1 MKKLLKKA
9 AHDFNNRDMAIVY
22 IDGEVYEDSTH
33 AICLQKY
40 LNDTGQGNIKNFK
53 DRPEVEIFSEISKEH
68 GGQDVI
74 LAHRVDNAGSI
85 YYIYGL
91 DDGKEMGDN
100 KIIYLLGDAYP
111 DYEIINDLEHDEEDN
126 HGYDEE
132 IQTNKSTRRISEFS
146 LKNYKNVIESN
157 GLKVDLDDNYIYNE
171 YIGFELIPE
180 SQVII
185 PVSIIPIYDENSK
198 FDLDEIEDLMKELIS
213 ECKPVYEIVAK
224 LGYVFDETELLYG
237 SSFSYVK
244 ELNDGSSIILNSSD
258 QGFEFEFKNFSS
270 DKKEQLRQMGIEE
283 KISFYPNELE
293 GKTKTIEGLIQQ
305 GENKMKRLKIAEHDW
320 NNRDMAIL
328 YVNGETYEDVTHAMC
343 LQRYIKDNDI
353 EEELESLQF
362 RPDFEQFSEISEMN
376 DGQDVILAHRV
387 DNVDSIYF
395 IYGLNDG
402 KEMSDNEII
411 NLLDE
416 VYPEYKIINDLEHDD
431 SDDHGYNEEEQIEKG
446 KQRIEDYQNGNF
458 IKYLNDA
465 GYKKAN
471 DEMYYNNYC
480 LIKID
485 NDDKTFTFKGMLQTD
500 FDDFIFEFYSVND
513 VSSDMKKR
521 FETIYNQLEEYGFE
535 LNESNLINNE
545 TFSYSKMI
553 NSGEIELLGGEQ
565 QLMIS
570 FYGFDKTILQNLE
583 NSGIENDSYIDV
595 QQLPTILEIC
605 EKKQEAKLNL
615 SRFKRRK

>member
-1 MKKLLKKA
+1 MKRLKTA
-9 AHDFNNRDMAIVY
+9 EHDWNNRDLAIVY
-22 IDGEVYEDSTH
+22 IDGEVYED
-33 AICLQKY
+33 
-40 LNDTGQGNIKNFK
+40 
-53 DRPEVEIFSEISKEH
+53 
-68 GGQDVI
+68 
-74 LAHRVDNAGSI
+74 
-85 YYIYGL
+85 
-91 DDGKEMGDN
+91 
-100 KIIYLLGDAYP
+100 
-111 DYEIINDLEHDEEDN
+111 
-126 HGYDEE
+126 
-132 IQTNKSTRRISEFS
+132 
-146 LKNYKNVIESN
+146 
-157 GLKVDLDDNYIYNE
+157 
-171 YIGFELIPE
+171 
-180 SQVII
+180 
-185 PVSIIPIYDENSK
+185 
-198 FDLDEIEDLMKELIS
+198 
-213 ECKPVYEIVAK
+213 
-224 LGYVFDETELLYG
+224 
-237 SSFSYVK
+237 
-244 ELNDGSSIILNSSD
+244 
-258 QGFEFEFKNFSS
+258 
-270 DKKEQLRQMGIEE
+270 
-283 KISFYPNELE
+283 
-293 GKTKTIEGLIQQ
+293 
-305 GENKMKRLKIAEHDW
+305 
-320 NNRDMAIL
+320 
-328 YVNGETYEDVTHAMC
+328 VTHAMC
-343 LQRYIKDNDI
+343 LQKYFQDNDI

-416 VYPEYKIINDLEHDD
+416 VYPEYKIINDLERDD
-431 SDDHGYNEEEQIEKG
+431 DDNHGYDEEEQVEKG

-500 FDDFIFEFYSVND
+500 FDDFIFEFYSAND
-513 VSSDMKKR
+513 VISDMKKR

-553 NSGEIELLGGEQ
+553 NSSEIELLGGEQ

-595 QQLPTILEIC
+595 QQLPTVLEIC
-605 EKKQEAKLNL
+605 KKKQEARLNL

>member
-1 MKKLLKKA
+1 
-9 AHDFNNRDMAIVY
+9 
-22 IDGEVYEDSTH
+22 
-33 AICLQKY
+33 
-40 LNDTGQGNIKNFK
+40 
-53 DRPEVEIFSEISKEH
+53 
-68 GGQDVI
+68 
-74 LAHRVDNAGSI
+74 
-85 YYIYGL
+85 
-91 DDGKEMGDN
+91 
-100 KIIYLLGDAYP
+100 
-111 DYEIINDLEHDEEDN
+111 
-126 HGYDEE
+126 
-132 IQTNKSTRRISEFS
+132 
-146 LKNYKNVIESN
+146 
-157 GLKVDLDDNYIYNE
+157 
-171 YIGFELIPE
+171 
-180 SQVII
+180 
-185 PVSIIPIYDENSK
+185 
-198 FDLDEIEDLMKELIS
+198 
-213 ECKPVYEIVAK
+213 
-224 LGYVFDETELLYG
+224 
-237 SSFSYVK
+237 
-244 ELNDGSSIILNSSD
+244 
-258 QGFEFEFKNFSS
+258 
-270 DKKEQLRQMGIEE
+270 
-283 KISFYPNELE
+283 
-293 GKTKTIEGLIQQ
+293 
-305 GENKMKRLKIAEHDW
+305 MKRLFKIAEHDW

-328 YVNGETYEDVTHAMC
+328 YVDGEVYEDVTHAMC
-343 LQRYIKDNDI
+343 LQKYLNDT
-353 EEELESLQF
+353 EEEKELESLQF

-431 SDDHGYNEEEQIEKG
+431 DDNHGYDEEEQIEKG

-500 FDDFIFEFYSVND
+500 FDDFIFEFYSAND
-513 VSSDMKKR
+513 VISDMKKR

-595 QQLPTILEIC
+595 QQLPTVLEIC
-605 EKKQEAKLNL
+605 EKKQEARLNL

>member
-1 MKKLLKKA
+1 
-9 AHDFNNRDMAIVY
+9 
-22 IDGEVYEDSTH
+22 
-33 AICLQKY
+33 
-40 LNDTGQGNIKNFK
+40 
-53 DRPEVEIFSEISKEH
+53 
-68 GGQDVI
+68 
-74 LAHRVDNAGSI
+74 
-85 YYIYGL
+85 
-91 DDGKEMGDN
+91 
-100 KIIYLLGDAYP
+100 
-111 DYEIINDLEHDEEDN
+111 
-126 HGYDEE
+126 
-132 IQTNKSTRRISEFS
+132 
-146 LKNYKNVIESN
+146 
-157 GLKVDLDDNYIYNE
+157 
-171 YIGFELIPE
+171 
-180 SQVII
+180 
-185 PVSIIPIYDENSK
+185 
-198 FDLDEIEDLMKELIS
+198 
-213 ECKPVYEIVAK
+213 
-224 LGYVFDETELLYG
+224 
-237 SSFSYVK
+237 
-244 ELNDGSSIILNSSD
+244 
-258 QGFEFEFKNFSS
+258 
-270 DKKEQLRQMGIEE
+270 
-283 KISFYPNELE
+283 
-293 GKTKTIEGLIQQ
+293 
-305 GENKMKRLKIAEHDW
+305 MKRLKTAEHDW

-328 YVNGETYEDVTHAMC
+328 YVDGETYEDVTHAMC
-343 LQRYIKDNDI
+343 LQKYFQDNYI

-431 SDDHGYNEEEQIEKG
+431 DDNHGYDEEEQVEKG

>member
-1 MKKLLKKA
+1 
-9 AHDFNNRDMAIVY
+9 
-22 IDGEVYEDSTH
+22 
-33 AICLQKY
+33 
-40 LNDTGQGNIKNFK
+40 
-53 DRPEVEIFSEISKEH
+53 
-68 GGQDVI
+68 
-74 LAHRVDNAGSI
+74 
-85 YYIYGL
+85 
-91 DDGKEMGDN
+91 
-100 KIIYLLGDAYP
+100 
-111 DYEIINDLEHDEEDN
+111 
-126 HGYDEE
+126 
-132 IQTNKSTRRISEFS
+132 
-146 LKNYKNVIESN
+146 
-157 GLKVDLDDNYIYNE
+157 
-171 YIGFELIPE
+171 
-180 SQVII
+180 
-185 PVSIIPIYDENSK
+185 
-198 FDLDEIEDLMKELIS
+198 
-213 ECKPVYEIVAK
+213 
-224 LGYVFDETELLYG
+224 
-237 SSFSYVK
+237 
-244 ELNDGSSIILNSSD
+244 
-258 QGFEFEFKNFSS
+258 
-270 DKKEQLRQMGIEE
+270 
-283 KISFYPNELE
+283 
-293 GKTKTIEGLIQQ
+293 
-305 GENKMKRLKIAEHDW
+305 MKRLKTAEHDW

-328 YVNGETYEDVTHAMC
+328 YVDGETYEDVTHAMC
-343 LQRYIKDNDI
+343 LQKYFQDNDI

-431 SDDHGYNEEEQIEKG
+431 DDNHGYDEEEQVEKG

-513 VSSDMKKR
+513 VISDMKKR
-521 FETIYNQLEEYGFE
+521 FETVYNQLEEYGFE

>member
-1 MKKLLKKA
+1 
-9 AHDFNNRDMAIVY
+9 
-22 IDGEVYEDSTH
+22 
-33 AICLQKY
+33 
-40 LNDTGQGNIKNFK
+40 
-53 DRPEVEIFSEISKEH
+53 
-68 GGQDVI
+68 
-74 LAHRVDNAGSI
+74 
-85 YYIYGL
+85 
-91 DDGKEMGDN
+91 
-100 KIIYLLGDAYP
+100 
-111 DYEIINDLEHDEEDN
+111 
-126 HGYDEE
+126 
-132 IQTNKSTRRISEFS
+132 
-146 LKNYKNVIESN
+146 
-157 GLKVDLDDNYIYNE
+157 
-171 YIGFELIPE
+171 
-180 SQVII
+180 
-185 PVSIIPIYDENSK
+185 
-198 FDLDEIEDLMKELIS
+198 
-213 ECKPVYEIVAK
+213 
-224 LGYVFDETELLYG
+224 
-237 SSFSYVK
+237 
-244 ELNDGSSIILNSSD
+244 
-258 QGFEFEFKNFSS
+258 
-270 DKKEQLRQMGIEE
+270 
-283 KISFYPNELE
+283 
-293 GKTKTIEGLIQQ
+293 
-305 GENKMKRLKIAEHDW
+305 MKRLKTAEHDW

-328 YVNGETYEDVTHAMC
+328 YVDGETYEDVTHAMC

-402 KEMSDNEII
+402 KEMNDNKII
-411 NLLDE
+411 NLLGE

-431 SDDHGYNEEEQIEKG
+431 SDDHGYNEEKQIEKG

-500 FDDFIFEFYSVND
+500 FDDFIFEFYSAND
-513 VSSDMKKR
+513 VISDMKKR
-521 FETIYNQLEEYGFE
+521 FESIYNQLEEYGFE

-583 NSGIENDSYIDV
+583 NSGIENDSYIDI

-605 EKKQEAKLNL
+605 EKKQEAKSNL
-615 SRFKRRK
+615 SKFKRRK

>member
-74 LAHRVDNAGSI
+74 LAHRVDNA
-85 YYIYGL
+85 
-91 DDGKEMGDN
+91 
-100 KIIYLLGDAYP
+100 
-111 DYEIINDLEHDEEDN
+111 
-126 HGYDEE
+126 
-132 IQTNKSTRRISEFS
+132 
-146 LKNYKNVIESN
+146 
-157 GLKVDLDDNYIYNE
+157 
-171 YIGFELIPE
+171 
-180 SQVII
+180 
-185 PVSIIPIYDENSK
+185 
-198 FDLDEIEDLMKELIS
+198 
-213 ECKPVYEIVAK
+213 
-224 LGYVFDETELLYG
+224 
-237 SSFSYVK
+237 
-244 ELNDGSSIILNSSD
+244 
-258 QGFEFEFKNFSS
+258 
-270 DKKEQLRQMGIEE
+270 
-283 KISFYPNELE
+283 
-293 GKTKTIEGLIQQ
+293 
-305 GENKMKRLKIAEHDW
+305 
-320 NNRDMAIL
+320 
-328 YVNGETYEDVTHAMC
+328 
-343 LQRYIKDNDI
+343 
-353 EEELESLQF
+353 
-362 RPDFEQFSEISEMN
+362 
-376 DGQDVILAHRV
+376 
-387 DNVDSIYF
+387 DSIYF

-402 KEMSDNEII
+402 KEINDDEII
-411 NLLDE
+411 NLLGE

-431 SDDHGYNEEEQIEKG
+431 DDNHGYDEEKQVEKG

-465 GYKKAN
+465 GYKKVN

-500 FDDFIFEFYSVND
+500 FDDFIFEFYSIND
-513 VSSDMKKR
+513 VISDMKKR
-521 FETIYNQLEEYGFE
+521 FETVYNQLEEYGFE

-570 FYGFDKTILQNLE
+570 FYGFNKTILQNLE

-595 QQLPTILEIC
+595 QQLPTVLEIC
-605 EKKQEAKLNL
+605 EKKQEARLNL

>member
-1 MKKLLKKA
+1 
-9 AHDFNNRDMAIVY
+9 
-22 IDGEVYEDSTH
+22 
-33 AICLQKY
+33 
-40 LNDTGQGNIKNFK
+40 
-53 DRPEVEIFSEISKEH
+53 
-68 GGQDVI
+68 
-74 LAHRVDNAGSI
+74 
-85 YYIYGL
+85 
-91 DDGKEMGDN
+91 
-100 KIIYLLGDAYP
+100 
-111 DYEIINDLEHDEEDN
+111 
-126 HGYDEE
+126 
-132 IQTNKSTRRISEFS
+132 
-146 LKNYKNVIESN
+146 
-157 GLKVDLDDNYIYNE
+157 
-171 YIGFELIPE
+171 
-180 SQVII
+180 
-185 PVSIIPIYDENSK
+185 
-198 FDLDEIEDLMKELIS
+198 
-213 ECKPVYEIVAK
+213 
-224 LGYVFDETELLYG
+224 
-237 SSFSYVK
+237 
-244 ELNDGSSIILNSSD
+244 
-258 QGFEFEFKNFSS
+258 
-270 DKKEQLRQMGIEE
+270 
-283 KISFYPNELE
+283 
-293 GKTKTIEGLIQQ
+293 
-305 GENKMKRLKIAEHDW
+305 MKRLFKIAEHDW
-320 NNRDMAIL
+320 NNRDLAIV
-328 YVNGETYEDVTHAMC
+328 YIDGEVYEDVTHAMC
-343 LQRYIKDNDI
+343 LQRYFKDNDMDD
-353 EEELESLQF
+353 EELESLQF

-431 SDDHGYNEEEQIEKG
+431 DDNHGYDEEEQVEKG

-500 FDDFIFEFYSVND
+500 FDDFIFEFYSAND
-513 VSSDMKKR
+513 VISDMKKR

-595 QQLPTILEIC
+595 QQLPTVLEIC
-605 EKKQEAKLNL
+605 EKKQEARLNL

>member
-1 MKKLLKKA
+1 
-9 AHDFNNRDMAIVY
+9 
-22 IDGEVYEDSTH
+22 
-33 AICLQKY
+33 
-40 LNDTGQGNIKNFK
+40 
-53 DRPEVEIFSEISKEH
+53 
-68 GGQDVI
+68 
-74 LAHRVDNAGSI
+74 
-85 YYIYGL
+85 
-91 DDGKEMGDN
+91 
-100 KIIYLLGDAYP
+100 
-111 DYEIINDLEHDEEDN
+111 
-126 HGYDEE
+126 
-132 IQTNKSTRRISEFS
+132 
-146 LKNYKNVIESN
+146 
-157 GLKVDLDDNYIYNE
+157 
-171 YIGFELIPE
+171 
-180 SQVII
+180 
-185 PVSIIPIYDENSK
+185 
-198 FDLDEIEDLMKELIS
+198 
-213 ECKPVYEIVAK
+213 
-224 LGYVFDETELLYG
+224 
-237 SSFSYVK
+237 
-244 ELNDGSSIILNSSD
+244 
-258 QGFEFEFKNFSS
+258 
-270 DKKEQLRQMGIEE
+270 
-283 KISFYPNELE
+283 
-293 GKTKTIEGLIQQ
+293 
-305 GENKMKRLKIAEHDW
+305 MKRLFKIAEHDW

-328 YVNGETYEDVTHAMC
+328 YVDGEVYEDVTHAMC
-343 LQRYIKDNDI
+343 LQKYLNDT
-353 EEELESLQF
+353 EEEKELESLQF

-431 SDDHGYNEEEQIEKG
+431 DDNHGYDEEEQIEKG

-500 FDDFIFEFYSVND
+500 FDDFIFEFYSAND
-513 VSSDMKKR
+513 VISDMKKR

>member
-1 MKKLLKKA
+1 
-9 AHDFNNRDMAIVY
+9 
-22 IDGEVYEDSTH
+22 
-33 AICLQKY
+33 
-40 LNDTGQGNIKNFK
+40 
-53 DRPEVEIFSEISKEH
+53 
-68 GGQDVI
+68 
-74 LAHRVDNAGSI
+74 
-85 YYIYGL
+85 
-91 DDGKEMGDN
+91 
-100 KIIYLLGDAYP
+100 
-111 DYEIINDLEHDEEDN
+111 
-126 HGYDEE
+126 
-132 IQTNKSTRRISEFS
+132 
-146 LKNYKNVIESN
+146 
-157 GLKVDLDDNYIYNE
+157 
-171 YIGFELIPE
+171 
-180 SQVII
+180 
-185 PVSIIPIYDENSK
+185 
-198 FDLDEIEDLMKELIS
+198 
-213 ECKPVYEIVAK
+213 
-224 LGYVFDETELLYG
+224 
-237 SSFSYVK
+237 
-244 ELNDGSSIILNSSD
+244 
-258 QGFEFEFKNFSS
+258 
-270 DKKEQLRQMGIEE
+270 
-283 KISFYPNELE
+283 
-293 GKTKTIEGLIQQ
+293 
-305 GENKMKRLKIAEHDW
+305 MKRLKTAEHDW
-320 NNRDMAIL
+320 NNRDLAIL
-328 YVNGETYEDVTHAMC
+328 YVDGKTYEDVTHAMC
-343 LQRYIKDNDI
+343 LQKYFQDNDI

-402 KEMSDNEII
+402 KEMNDNEII
-411 NLLDE
+411 NLLGE

-431 SDDHGYNEEEQIEKG
+431 SDNHEYNEEEQVNKG

-465 GYKKAN
+465 GYKKVN
-471 DEMYYNNYC
+471 NETYYNNYC

-605 EKKQEAKLNL
+605 EKKQEAKSNL
-615 SRFKRRK
+615 SKFKRRK

>member
-1 MKKLLKKA
+1 
-9 AHDFNNRDMAIVY
+9 
-22 IDGEVYEDSTH
+22 
-33 AICLQKY
+33 
-40 LNDTGQGNIKNFK
+40 
-53 DRPEVEIFSEISKEH
+53 
-68 GGQDVI
+68 
-74 LAHRVDNAGSI
+74 
-85 YYIYGL
+85 
-91 DDGKEMGDN
+91 
-100 KIIYLLGDAYP
+100 
-111 DYEIINDLEHDEEDN
+111 
-126 HGYDEE
+126 
-132 IQTNKSTRRISEFS
+132 
-146 LKNYKNVIESN
+146 
-157 GLKVDLDDNYIYNE
+157 
-171 YIGFELIPE
+171 
-180 SQVII
+180 
-185 PVSIIPIYDENSK
+185 
-198 FDLDEIEDLMKELIS
+198 
-213 ECKPVYEIVAK
+213 
-224 LGYVFDETELLYG
+224 
-237 SSFSYVK
+237 
-244 ELNDGSSIILNSSD
+244 
-258 QGFEFEFKNFSS
+258 
-270 DKKEQLRQMGIEE
+270 
-283 KISFYPNELE
+283 
-293 GKTKTIEGLIQQ
+293 
-305 GENKMKRLKIAEHDW
+305 MKRLKTAEHDW

-328 YVNGETYEDVTHAMC
+328 YVDGEIYEDATHAMC
-343 LQRYIKDNDI
+343 LQRYIKDNDK

-387 DNVDSIYF
+387 DNADSIYF
-395 IYGLNDG
+395 IYGLNNG

-411 NLLDE
+411 NLLGE

-500 FDDFIFEFYSVND
+500 FDDFIFEFYSAND
-513 VSSDMKKR
+513 VISDMKKR

-595 QQLPTILEIC
+595 QQLPTVLEIC
-605 EKKQEAKLNL
+605 EKKQEARLNL

>member
-1 MKKLLKKA
+1 
-9 AHDFNNRDMAIVY
+9 
-22 IDGEVYEDSTH
+22 
-33 AICLQKY
+33 
-40 LNDTGQGNIKNFK
+40 
-53 DRPEVEIFSEISKEH
+53 
-68 GGQDVI
+68 
-74 LAHRVDNAGSI
+74 
-85 YYIYGL
+85 
-91 DDGKEMGDN
+91 
-100 KIIYLLGDAYP
+100 
-111 DYEIINDLEHDEEDN
+111 
-126 HGYDEE
+126 
-132 IQTNKSTRRISEFS
+132 
-146 LKNYKNVIESN
+146 
-157 GLKVDLDDNYIYNE
+157 
-171 YIGFELIPE
+171 
-180 SQVII
+180 
-185 PVSIIPIYDENSK
+185 
-198 FDLDEIEDLMKELIS
+198 
-213 ECKPVYEIVAK
+213 
-224 LGYVFDETELLYG
+224 
-237 SSFSYVK
+237 
-244 ELNDGSSIILNSSD
+244 
-258 QGFEFEFKNFSS
+258 
-270 DKKEQLRQMGIEE
+270 
-283 KISFYPNELE
+283 
-293 GKTKTIEGLIQQ
+293 
-305 GENKMKRLKIAEHDW
+305 MKRLKTAEHDW

-328 YVNGETYEDVTHAMC
+328 YVDGEIYEDVTHAMC
-343 LQRYIKDNDI
+343 LQRYLNDI
-353 EEELESLQF
+353 GEEEQLESLQF

-387 DNVDSIYF
+387 DNADSIYF

-431 SDDHGYNEEEQIEKG
+431 DDNHGYDEEEQVEKG

-500 FDDFIFEFYSVND
+500 FDDFIFEFYSAND
-513 VSSDMKKR
+513 VISDMKKR

-595 QQLPTILEIC
+595 QQLPTVLEIC
-605 EKKQEAKLNL
+605 EKKQEARLNL